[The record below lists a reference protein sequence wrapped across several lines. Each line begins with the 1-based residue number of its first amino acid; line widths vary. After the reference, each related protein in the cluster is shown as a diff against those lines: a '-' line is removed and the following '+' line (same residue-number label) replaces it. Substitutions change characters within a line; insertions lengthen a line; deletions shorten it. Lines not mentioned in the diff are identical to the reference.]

1 MRQDNIAVFQDTMKI
16 LNQGYYKIGDESRKL
31 KLTREQMEAARVFL
45 PEDIEAISREKGI
58 RRVCVLGRC
67 SDNKTPCS

>member
-1 MRQDNIAVFQDTMKI
+1 MRRDNIAMFQDTMEI

-45 PEDIEAISREKGI
+45 PEDIEAISFPG
-58 RRVCVLGRC
+58 RRILDVSACWEDADTAV
-67 SDNKTPCS
+67 

>member
-1 MRQDNIAVFQDTMKI
+1 MRQDNIAMFQDTMEI

-45 PEDIEAISREKGI
+45 PEDIEAISS
-58 RRVCVLGRC
+58 VLPE
-67 SDNKTPCS
+67 SAVNNSLPV

>member
-16 LNQGYYKIGDESRKL
+16 LKQGYYKIGDESRKL

-45 PEDIEAISREKGI
+45 PEDI
-58 RRVCVLGRC
+58 RRILDVSACWEDADTAV
-67 SDNKTPCS
+67 